1 MTEAVPAAGRD
12 DLWLVLPHLGAGGA
26 QKVALIAARHFAAQG
41 LKVKLVT
48 LIPGHPLAHSLPDG
62 IPWLELGAP
71 THRSWWARGGRFI
84 LAQLDKLIRWLF
96 QLLLR
101 WFASWFQ
108 ARVRQGGRG
117 LAMQLFQVGT
127 EATAGLRFRQ
137 LRRQFRRQ
145 RPHRVLSLLTRTNIT
160 CCCAAWDLP
169 IHLVVSERNDP
180 SRQLLP
186 EVWQR
191 LRPLAYRR
199 AQVVTANTAGVLS
212 ALEPMGPW
220 DRLALLPNPL
230 PGAPALATGDS
241 ATSTSAS
248 RPIGFINVA
257 RMVPQKGLDV
267 LIAALPRL
275 RGAAASWPVTLVGDG
290 PERET
295 LQKQSQDLGV
305 SGRLRCLGFRS
316 DPEQFLAE
324 AAVFVLPSRF
334 EGMPNALLEAMAAGL
349 AVIVT
354 DASPGPLE
362 MVEPG
367 VSGLV
372 VPSDDPAALANAM
385 EVLAADPERCLRM
398 GAAARARIAALDWP
412 QLEPLWRSILALP

>member
-1 MTEAVPAAGRD
+1 MTEAGSAKTRD

-41 LKVKLVT
+41 LTVKLVT
-48 LIPGHPLAHSLPDG
+48 LIPGHPVAHALPDE

-71 THRSWWARGGRFI
+71 THRSWWARGGRFM
-84 LAQLDKLIRWLF
+84 LAQLDKLMRWLF
-96 QLLLR
+96 QLQLGWL
-101 WFASWFQ
+101 AGWFQ
-108 ARVRQGGRG
+108 ARIHPGSEG
-117 LAMQLFQVGT
+117 LAMQLFRVGT
-127 EATAGLRFRQ
+127 EATAGLRLRQ
-137 LRRQFRRQ
+137 LRRQFRLQ

-186 EVWQR
+186 ELWQR

-199 AQVVTANTAGVLS
+199 ADVVTANTAGVLS
-212 ALEPMGPW
+212 ALESMGPW

-230 PGAPALATGDS
+230 PSVPVLAAGGGV
-241 ATSTSAS
+241 S
-248 RPIGFINVA
+248 RPVGFISVA
-257 RMVPQKGLDV
+257 RLVPQKGLDV

-275 RGAAASWPVTLVGDG
+275 SGAAAQWPVTLVGDG
-290 PERET
+290 PEREA
-295 LQKQSQDLGV
+295 LQQQANALGV
-305 SGRLRCLGFRS
+305 ACRMRCLGFRS
-316 DPEQFLAE
+316 DPERFLAE

-334 EGMPNALLEAMAAGL
+334 EGMPNALLEAMASGL

-362 MVEPG
+362 VVEPG
-367 VSGLV
+367 VSGVV
-372 VPSDDPAALANAM
+372 VPSDDPAALAEAM
-385 EVLAADPERCLRM
+385 QGLVSDPERCRRM
-398 GAAARARIAALDWP
+398 GAAARERIAALDWP
-412 QLEPLWRSILALP
+412 QLEPLWRSILALS

>member
-1 MTEAVPAAGRD
+1 MTEAGSAKTRD

-41 LKVKLVT
+41 LTVKLVT
-48 LIPGHPLAHSLPDG
+48 LIPGHPVAHALPDG

-71 THRSWWARGGRFI
+71 THRSWWARGGRFT

-96 QLLLR
+96 QLQLG
-101 WFASWFQ
+101 WFDGWFQ
-108 ARVRQGGRG
+108 ARIHPGSEG
-117 LAMQLFQVGT
+117 LAMQLFRVGT
-127 EATAGLRFRQ
+127 EATAGLRLRQ

-186 EVWQR
+186 ELWQR

-199 AQVVTANTAGVLS
+199 ADVVTANTSGVLS

-220 DRLALLPNPL
+220 EWLALLPNPL
-230 PGAPALATGDS
+230 PGAPAPAVGSDGSNATG
-241 ATSTSAS
+241 
-248 RPIGFINVA
+248 FISVA
-257 RMVPQKGLDV
+257 RLVPQKGLDV

-275 RGAAASWPVTLVGDG
+275 SGAAAEWPVTLVGDG
-290 PERET
+290 PEREA
-295 LQKQSQDLGV
+295 LEQQARDLGV
-305 SGRLRCLGFRS
+305 SDRLRCLGFRS
-316 DPEQFLAE
+316 DPERFLAE

-362 MVEPG
+362 VVEPG

-372 VPSDDPAALANAM
+372 VPSDDPAALAEAM
-385 EVLAADPERCLRM
+385 QALVSDPERCRRM
-398 GAAARARIAALDWP
+398 GAAARERIAALDWP
-412 QLEPLWRSILALP
+412 QLEPLWRSILALS

>member
-1 MTEAVPAAGRD
+1 MQEPLLADSGRD

-48 LIPGHPLAHSLPDG
+48 LISGQPVAHALPDG
-62 IPWLELGAP
+62 IPLLELGAP
-71 THRSWWARGGRFI
+71 THRSWWARAGRFT

-96 QLLLR
+96 QLQLR
-101 WFASWFQ
+101 WFERWFE
-108 ARVRQGGRG
+108 ARVSPRGRG
-117 LAMQLFQVGT
+117 LAMQLFRVGS
-127 EATAGLRFRQ
+127 EATAGFRLRQ
-137 LRRQFRRQ
+137 LRRQFRSQ
-145 RPHRVLSLLTRTNIT
+145 LPHRVLALLTRTNIT

-180 SRQLLP
+180 SLQLLP

-191 LRPLAYRR
+191 LRPFAYRR
-199 AQVVTANTAGVLS
+199 ADVVTANTAGVLS
-212 ALEPMGPW
+212 ALESMGPW
-220 DRLALLPNPL
+220 ERLALLPNPL
-230 PGAPALATGDS
+230 PGAPRVGARGDQAS
-241 ATSTSAS
+241 AV
-248 RPIGFINVA
+248 GFISVA
-257 RMVPQKGLDV
+257 RLVPQKGLDV
-267 LIAALPRL
+267 LINALPRL
-275 RGAAASWPVTLVGDG
+275 RGAAAEWPVTLVGDG

-295 LQKQSQDLGV
+295 LQQQAQDLGV
-305 SGRLRCLGFRS
+305 SGRMRCMGFRP
-316 DPEQFLAE
+316 DPERFLAE

-362 MVEPG
+362 VVEPG

-372 VPSDDPAALANAM
+372 VPSDDPIALAAAM
-385 EVLAADPERCLRM
+385 VKLASDPVRCRRM
-398 GAAARARIAALDWP
+398 GAAARERIASLDWP
-412 QLEPLWRSILALP
+412 QLEPLWRSILALS

>member
-12 DLWLVLPHLGAGGA
+12 DLWVVLPHLGAGGA

-48 LIPGHPLAHSLPDG
+48 LIPGHPVAHALPDG
-62 IPWLELGAP
+62 IPLLELGAQ
-71 THRSWWARGGRFI
+71 TDRSWWARGGRFT

-96 QLLLR
+96 QLQLR
-101 WFASWFQ
+101 WFAGWFK
-108 ARVRQGGRG
+108 ARVRLGRRG
-117 LAMQLFQVGT
+117 LAMQLFRLGT
-127 EATAGLRFRQ
+127 VATAGLRLRQ
-137 LRRQFRRQ
+137 LRREFRRQ

-191 LRPLAYRR
+191 MRPLAYRR
-199 AQVVTANTAGVLS
+199 PDVVTANSAGVLS
-212 ALEPMGPW
+212 ALESMGPW
-220 DRLALLPNPL
+220 ERLALLPNPL
-230 PGAPALATGDS
+230 PSAPAQAACGGDS
-241 ATSTSAS
+241 SA
-248 RPIGFINVA
+248 IGFINVA
-257 RMVPQKGLDV
+257 RLVPQKGLDV

-275 RGAAASWPVTLVGDG
+275 SGAAADWPVTLVGDG
-290 PERET
+290 PEHTALEQQAR
-295 LQKQSQDLGV
+295 DLGV
-305 SGRLRCLGFRS
+305 SGRMRCLGFRS
-316 DPEQFLAE
+316 DPERFLAE

-372 VPSDDPAALANAM
+372 VPSDDPAALAKAM
-385 EVLAADPERCLRM
+385 DALASDPERCRRM
-398 GAAARARIAALDWP
+398 GAAARTRIGALDWP
-412 QLEPLWRSILALP
+412 QLEPLWRSILALS